1 MTRAASEPRAGT
13 RPDPR
18 SHPRDFAVLLPP
30 GWARIPLDGREGA
43 RAATL
48 AANKT
53 AGLEEPQRSAVRDK
67 LTRTI
72 RQALQDARSAGGID
86 VLLSLAERD
95 GIPLAASCLISY
107 LDKGQEV
114 PLDALAAEF
123 SAELS
128 TEDDGASGRVSLT
141 EAGGCPAVR
150 RRYVDD
156 GITRLDYF
164 LPMPGRPTGFLVMAF
179 GTPMEPLA
187 DALVTLFD
195 AIAQSLRW
203 QS

>member
-1 MTRAASEPRAGT
+1 MMPAA
-13 RPDPR
+13 PDPR
-18 SHPRDFAVLLPP
+18 PHPRDFAVLLPP

-53 AGLEEPQRSAVRDK
+53 ANLAEPQRSAVREK
-67 LTRTI
+67 LAQMI
-72 RQALQDARSAGGID
+72 RRSLRDARSAGGID

-107 LDKGQEV
+107 LNQDRAV
-114 PLDALAAEF
+114 PLDMLAAEL
-123 SAELS
+123 SAG
-128 TEDDGASGRVSLT
+128 DGEADADVSLT
-141 EAGGCPAVR
+141 KVGGGPAVR
-150 RRYVDD
+150 RRYVED
-156 GITRLDYF
+156 GATKVDYF
-164 LPMPGRPTGFLVMAF
+164 LPMPGRPTGYLVLAF
-179 GTPMEPLA
+179 GTPMQPLA

-195 AIAQSLRW
+195 AIARSLRW

>member
-1 MTRAASEPRAGT
+1 
-13 RPDPR
+13 
-18 SHPRDFAVLLPP
+18 
-30 GWARIPLDGREGA
+30 
-43 RAATL
+43 
-48 AANKT
+48 
-53 AGLEEPQRSAVRDK
+53 VRDK

-114 PLDALAAEF
+114 PLDMLAAEF
-123 SAELS
+123 AA
-128 TEDDGASGRVSLT
+128 EDDEAGGSVSLT

-150 RRYVDD
+150 RRYIDD

>member
-1 MTRAASEPRAGT
+1 MTRAGSDPRAGV

-30 GWARIPLDGREGA
+30 GWARIPLDGRESA

-67 LTRTI
+67 LARMI

-114 PLDALAAEF
+114 PLDALAAEL
-123 SAELS
+123 SA
-128 TEDDGASGRVSLT
+128 EDDGAGGSVWLT

-150 RRYVDD
+150 RRYLDD
-156 GITRLDYF
+156 GVTRVDYF

>member
-1 MTRAASEPRAGT
+1 MTRAASNPRTGASPGS
-13 RPDPR
+13 RG
-18 SHPRDFAVLLPP
+18 HPRDFAVLLPP
-30 GWARIPLDGREGA
+30 GWARIPLDGRENA
-43 RAATL
+43 RAAAL

-67 LTRTI
+67 LTAAI

-114 PLDALAAEF
+114 PLDLLAAEL
-123 SAELS
+123 SAEAGGTVS
-128 TEDDGASGRVSLT
+128 VTEV
-141 EAGGCPAVR
+141 GGCPAVR
-150 RRYVDD
+150 RRYLDNGV
-156 GITRLDYF
+156 TRVDYF
-164 LPMPGRPTGFLVMAF
+164 LPMPGRPTGFLMLAF

>member
-1 MTRAASEPRAGT
+1 MTRAASDPRAAMS
-13 RPDPR
+13 PDSR
-18 SHPRDFAVLLPP
+18 AHPRDFAVLLPP
-30 GWARIPLDGREGA
+30 GWARIPLDGRESA

-67 LTRTI
+67 LARTI
-72 RQALQDARSAGGID
+72 RQALREARSAGGID

-114 PLDALAAEF
+114 PLDVLAAELA
-123 SAELS
+123 AE
-128 TEDDGASGRVSLT
+128 DGTGGNVALT
-141 EAGGCPAVR
+141 EVGGCPAVR
-150 RRYVDD
+150 RRHFDD
-156 GITRLDYF
+156 GVTRLDYF
-164 LPMPGRPTGFLVMAF
+164 LPIPGRPTGFLVLAF
-179 GTPMEPLA
+179 GTPIEPLA
-187 DALVTLFD
+187 EALITLFD
-195 AIAQSLRW
+195 AIAESLRW

>member
-1 MTRAASEPRAGT
+1 MTRAASDPRS
-13 RPDPR
+13 RPRSDPR

-30 GWARIPLDGREGA
+30 GWVRIPLDGRESA

-67 LTRTI
+67 LARMI
-72 RQALQDARSAGGID
+72 RQALGDARSAGGID

-95 GIPLAASCLISY
+95 GMPLAASCLISY
-107 LDKGQEV
+107 LNQGQEV
-114 PLDALAAEF
+114 PLDMLAAE
-123 SAELS
+123 LS
-128 TEDDGASGRVSLT
+128 GKDGEAGGDVSLT
-141 EAGGCPAVR
+141 EVGGGPAVR
-150 RRYVDD
+150 RRYAED
-156 GITRLDYF
+156 GITKVDYF
-164 LPMPGRPTGFLVMAF
+164 LPIPGRPTGFLVMAF
-179 GTPMEPLA
+179 GTPMLPLA

-195 AIAQSLRW
+195 AIAASLRW

>member
-1 MTRAASEPRAGT
+1 MTRAASNPRTGASPGS
-13 RPDPR
+13 RG
-18 SHPRDFAVLLPP
+18 HPRDFAVLLPP
-30 GWARIPLDGREGA
+30 GWARIPLDGRENA
-43 RAATL
+43 RAAAL

-67 LTRTI
+67 LTAAI

-114 PLDALAAEF
+114 PLDLLAAEL
-123 SAELS
+123 SAEA
-128 TEDDGASGRVSLT
+128 GGNISLT
-141 EAGGCPAVR
+141 EVGGCPAVR
-150 RRYVDD
+150 RRYLDNGV
-156 GITRLDYF
+156 TRVDYF
-164 LPMPGRPTGFLVMAF
+164 LPMPGRPTGFLMLAF